1 MAMFAKCFI
10 KFSLIFGCVFFIAC
24 DNGTDGGGNKG
35 IKNCPD
41 ISKKSIAEYLANIAL
56 IKQTAFRLDNSPGLI
71 DFRNLKNIAESDGMI
86 GKALSHCPELMDIP
100 GDKCQSGDKTLDL
113 KVVKEQC
120 GKLKLIFDAY
130 QKFSHVNAATKR
142 EDLSPT
148 EEKDV
153 KAYID
158 LIIAGF
164 RSGG

>member
-1 MAMFAKCFI
+1 M
-10 KFSLIFGCVFFIAC
+10 
-24 DNGTDGGGNKG
+24 
-35 IKNCPD
+35 
-41 ISKKSIAEYLANIAL
+41 EW
-56 IKQTAFRLDNSPGLI
+56 
-71 DFRNLKNIAESDGMI
+71 I

-158 LIIAGF
+158 LIDSWFSQRRLSQRRLRDGAEAEEPTQIF
-164 RSGG
+164 KWHR